1 MYKIT
6 SKNDSSYGN
15 LTIEKET
22 TKISMFITIDANQ
35 SHLDAKSV
43 FYYPN
48 NQIKLKNII
57 ITPDSP
63 TEYLHFFKLNIDKY
77 EKLKK
82 SVKFIIAIN
91 PSMTSFNTAV
101 GNFINLKYESIQKKV
116 IISGLDLIR
125 FRGIN
130 DDNLTATKI
139 YLVDDATNL
148 RNFFLQMK
156 FIINEESVV
165 KKLEYLEIIK
175 KTFLLK
181 ELILDFDSLES
192 RVQFI
197 QRIEDTEYEDLL
209 KAPGCSK
216 RMPGGVNILLLNFKT
231 EENYEIKDC
240 MELNLKNYIS
250 LLSLNVWDE
259 KQSPIG
265 IEQNNDC
272 LLDSKNNEKKKGNQK
287 LNEEDIVC
295 DRNSILNADDNSKE
309 NVKTLSKEIQ
319 INQNTLCHEESKLIS
334 QNLAKYNSY
343 RKTKESN
350 MNFNEKGDSQDY
362 NFFLDFITYI
372 TYHIPRTEK
381 YDKKESSILQNIL
394 KLAKKGNLEN
404 IIKEEKFYKLYDE
417 EHPEFSNNCYLYYNC
432 SINFGVINNRESS
445 FFTGLYNFNK
455 NSSGTIIYDSNFSPI
470 GISFLGSYDL
480 DLLKNNKISENILI
494 PFSHPGVLHILAR
507 YLNISGHDPEIFL
520 KLIKTPLNHEM
531 NYHSE
536 RSNKTPTKVKKY
548 QKYKKLSKKKEKVKT
563 LKKKR
568 GRPRIN

>member
-6 SKNDSSYGN
+6 SKIDSSYGN
-15 LTIEKET
+15 LTIEKEIS
-22 TKISMFITIDANQ
+22 KISMFITIDANQ
-35 SHLDAKSV
+35 SQLDAKSV

-63 TEYLHFFKLNIDKY
+63 NEYLHFFKLNIDKY

-101 GNFINLKYESIQKKV
+101 GNFINLKYESIQKKI

-130 DDNLTATKI
+130 DDNLTTTKI
-139 YLVDDATNL
+139 YLVDDTTNL

-165 KKLEYLEIIK
+165 KKLQYLEIIK

-181 ELILDFDSLES
+181 ELIVDYDSLES

-197 QRIEDTEYEDLL
+197 KRIEDTEYEDLL

-231 EENYEIKDC
+231 DENNEIKDC

-250 LLSLNVWDE
+250 LLSLDVWDE

-265 IEQNNDC
+265 IEQNSDS
-272 LLDSKNNEKKKGNQK
+272 LLNSKNYGEKKRNEK

-295 DRNSILNADDNSKE
+295 DRNEILNADENSKE
-309 NVKTLSKEIQ
+309 KEEILSKEIQ
-319 INQNTLCHEESKLIS
+319 INENSLCHEESKLIS
-334 QNLAKYNSY
+334 QNFTKYNSY
-343 RKTKESN
+343 SKTIESN
-350 MNFNEKGDSQDY
+350 LNYNVKGDSQHY
-362 NFFLDFITYI
+362 NFFSDFITYI

-381 YDKKESSILQNIL
+381 YDKKESSILHNIL

-404 IIKEEKFYKLYDE
+404 MIKEDKFYKLYDE

-455 NSSGTIIYDSNFSPI
+455 NSSGTIIYDSNFLPI

-494 PFSHPGVLHILAR
+494 PFSHPGVLHIFAR
-507 YLNISGHDPEIFL
+507 YLNIPGHNLEKIL
-520 KLIKTPLNHEM
+520 KLIKAPLNHETKS
-531 NYHSE
+531 YSE
-536 RSNKTPTKVKKY
+536 GTNKTPTKIKKY
-548 QKYKKLSKKKEKVKT
+548 QKCKKLSKKKEKVIT